1 MADATAPF
9 SLTLV
14 AAMVALHL
22 SVSLSEIFF
31 QHLFLIFFV
40 TKHRVT
46 LAATGHSLLFLLF
59 TL

>member
-1 MADATAPF
+1 
-9 SLTLV
+9 
-14 AAMVALHL
+14 MVALHL